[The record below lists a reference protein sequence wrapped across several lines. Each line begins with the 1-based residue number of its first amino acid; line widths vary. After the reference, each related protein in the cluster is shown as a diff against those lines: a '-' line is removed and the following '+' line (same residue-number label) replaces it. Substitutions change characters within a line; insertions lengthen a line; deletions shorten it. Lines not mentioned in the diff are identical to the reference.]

1 MYNAGPPTLNL
12 VKGELMPVLKARLED
27 SGNSDWREVFRCWDV
42 LVRLL
47 GRHLHRGTEL
57 INTVMSVVERGFK
70 LGEAA
75 QLDRSFQSWMVLM
88 DNFAL
93 DRKILTAKRRVELMV
108 RPFLLN
114 NARSEAS
121 LKVKF
126 TAWWHLISLL
136 GPDDSAVTE
145 PVIIPFLRFCYGPA
159 VQPGSS
165 PGTPST
171 PSSPA
176 RRHSALERLCLEA
189 VLQVVAGR
197 PGDLPASPL
206 SSQLP
211 GPAFPGLQF
220 VTHFRPL
227 MHAVT
232 EASQVVNPGS
242 RSDMMRLGAVWEGVA
257 GRLAGLW
264 EEGDSSRA
272 AVKPAVLQYQEAVRS
287 CCNLH
292 RRTERLH
299 PLLASILDSAAR
311 LPAKLLTC
319 TIEGGQ
325 RVLGVLVEL
334 VLHPDLLRDPANTE
348 QGSKLVSAFTRLM
361 ETSISCP
368 GPTRQLEE
376 VLDRL
381 QLCADNLGPAGLPAV
396 TAVWCVTAAAF
407 SGRESMADSPAG
419 PTTAFTAAL
428 RLLVWPVLQRSEADA
443 VWPDWERCYSAL
455 AEQAEVSVSHSS
467 GAVAGEL
474 AARLESGLNRSI
486 APSALLCRIAR
497 VLVERAD
504 WASLSR
510 NLKTSEAAPLAGFQR
525 FLRPLGILNSLVSL
539 LARVAVLLTEAA
551 GADNTAAISHLLAA
565 YQALF
570 KVPHDNLIR
579 PLLRLASPALALFLP
594 EAGLQSMLALQPAL
608 WPQLES
614 VITAASSLISVRYS
628 GQFSPEFLT
637 EVEQFLSALLASPR
651 PAVRKVG
658 IELWSVTFASLE
670 QSTLPARLAELLGR
684 APEPAPL
691 DSSNSG
697 SFTQQLT
704 MEPGIAVGLRGCE
717 PSLGPGPTATPPR
730 QPAASP
736 APTRRNPRKSLNLRL
751 EDEDSALFVPI
762 KTTPKGKRVLTDHQK
777 EVLTTRKDDI
787 PALYSELS
795 RDGDSLV
802 QLPAEFANQDS
813 QSQSVAMKPEQTVI
827 PDTQDVALE
836 SSDFCRALE
845 KNESLSLLKQ
855 RKNKRFEAPDNSL
868 RRSKR
873 KCHISIKK
881 EDNGRVNSPSKLNK
895 EISNVDSVQMIAE
908 AVSNE
913 LVDNAVVSKENDK
926 SYCSNKVP
934 EETTADSVSSVDD
947 LIESSQDVTMAHDK
961 SRTRRARR
969 RLNQIIANGNRVLS
983 KSTSEDE
990 ERESLPSDHDQ
1001 DLKKSDKANTAESN
1015 DVPGVSDV
1023 DGKSVRIFSA
1033 LTLKLL
1039 SVFQNGVEEAVDVTE
1054 ENTKSKAESG
1064 DKASEEQIDVESNRT
1079 TVIKENETLHKS
1091 VTITNAEDLPVEL
1104 GMAIQDN
1111 NQESVTLT
1119 PLTEDT
1125 ETPAEDNKENLTSSE
1140 ETDTEAEKP
1149 KKKELSRIKSPFTA
1163 MTNKQKSSLNPGSS
1177 RGAML
1182 LNLSRYVAS
1191 C

>member
-1 MYNAGPPTLNL
+1 
-12 VKGELMPVLKARLED
+12 MPGLKARLED
-27 SGNSDWREVFRCWDV
+27 SSNSDWLEVFRCWDV
-42 LVRLL
+42 LVQLL

-108 RPFLLN
+108 RPFLIN

-136 GPDDSAVTE
+136 GPDDPAVTE
-145 PVIIPFLRFCYGPA
+145 TILIPFLRFCYGPA

-165 PGTPST
+165 PGTPGT

-206 SSQLP
+206 SSQLA
-211 GPAFPGLQF
+211 GPALPGLQF

-227 MHAVT
+227 LHAVT

-264 EEGDSSRA
+264 EESDSSRA
-272 AVKPAVLQYQEAVRS
+272 AVKPAVLQYLEAVRS
-287 CCNLH
+287 CCSLH
-292 RRTERLH
+292 RRTERLQ
-299 PLLASILDSAAR
+299 PLLTSILDSAAR
-311 LPAKLLTC
+311 LPVKLLSC
-319 TIEGGQ
+319 TTEGGQ
-325 RVLGVLVEL
+325 RVHSVLVEQ

-348 QGSKLVSAFTRLM
+348 QGSKLVRAFTRLM
-361 ETSISCP
+361 ETSISSP

-428 RLLVWPVLQRSEADA
+428 RLLVWPVQQRSEADA

-455 AEQAEVSVSHSS
+455 AEQAEVSVSHMS

-474 AARLESGLNRSI
+474 AARLESGLNRSL

-525 FLRPLGILNSLVSL
+525 YLRPLGILNSLVSL
-539 LARVAVLLTEAA
+539 LARVAALLTGAA
-551 GADNTAAISHLLAA
+551 DADNTAAISHLLAA

-594 EAGLQSMLALQPAL
+594 EPCLQSMLALQPAL

-614 VITAASSLISVRYS
+614 VITAASSLISVRYT

-637 EVEQFLSALLASPR
+637 EVEQFLAALLASPR

-658 IELWSVTFASLE
+658 TELWSVTFACLE
-670 QSTLPARLAELLGR
+670 QSALPAGLAALLGR

-691 DSSNSG
+691 DSSSSG

-704 MEPGIAVGLRGCE
+704 MEPGIAVGLRGCG
-717 PSLGPGPTATPPR
+717 PSPGPAATPPR

-802 QLPAEFANQDS
+802 QLPAEFATQDS
-813 QSQSVAMKPEQTVI
+813 QSQSVAMKSQQTVI
-827 PDTQDVALE
+827 PDTQDFATQDVARE
-836 SSDFCRALE
+836 SSDSCKAPE
-845 KNESLSLLKQ
+845 KSESLSLLKQ

-873 KCHISIKK
+873 KCQVSIKK
-881 EDNGRVNSPSKLNK
+881 EENGGVNSPSKLNK
-895 EISNVDSVQMIAE
+895 EILNVDSVQIIAE

-913 LVDNAVVSKENDK
+913 LVDIAVVSKESDK
-926 SYCSNKVP
+926 SDCNSKVP
-934 EETTADSVSSVDD
+934 EESTAGSVSSMDD
-947 LIESSQDVTMAHDK
+947 LIESSQDVTMAQDK

-969 RLNQIIANGNRVLS
+969 RLNQIIAIGNRVLS

-1001 DLKKSDKANTAESN
+1001 DLEKSDNVNIEKN
-1015 DVPGVSDV
+1015 DLMDVSDL
-1023 DGKSVRIFSA
+1023 DGKSVRMFSA
-1033 LTLKLL
+1033 
-1039 SVFQNGVEEAVDVTE
+1039 
-1054 ENTKSKAESG
+1054 
-1064 DKASEEQIDVESNRT
+1064 
-1079 TVIKENETLHKS
+1079 
-1091 VTITNAEDLPVEL
+1091 
-1104 GMAIQDN
+1104 
-1111 NQESVTLT
+1111 
-1119 PLTEDT
+1119 
-1125 ETPAEDNKENLTSSE
+1125 
-1140 ETDTEAEKP
+1140 
-1149 KKKELSRIKSPFTA
+1149 FT
-1163 MTNKQKSSLNPGSS
+1163 
-1177 RGAML
+1177 
-1182 LNLSRYVAS
+1182 
-1191 C
+1191 